1 MYKKLLVPL
10 TLIFVLLLSA
20 CGGGFKPDHKYKV
33 DSFEFT
39 NQNNETVTDEDLKGS
54 VWLAQFVF
62 TKCTT
67 VCPPMM
73 SNMVTLQ
80 EELIDNKIED
90 YNIVSFSVDPDV
102 DTPEELAKYL
112 DLFSAPDESK
122 WQMLT
127 GYDMKTIEKIAASS
141 FKQLVKQIPNDDQVI
156 HGVSFGLVNQNNEVV
171 KLYGGNEDVQYDTI
185 VKDMKAL
192 IKEGK

>member
-1 MYKKLLVPL
+1 MYKKLLIPL
-10 TLIFVLLLSA
+10 TLIFVLMLSA

-33 DSFEFT
+33 NEFEFT
-39 NQNNETVTDEDLKGS
+39 NQDNETVTDKDLEGS

-67 VCPPMM
+67 ACPPMM
-73 SNMVTLQ
+73 TNMVRLQ
-80 EELIDNKIED
+80 EMLIDNDIED

-102 DTPEELAKYL
+102 DTPEELGKYL
-112 DLFSAPDESK
+112 DMFSAPDASK

-127 GYDMKTIEKIAASS
+127 GYDMKTIEKLAASS
-141 FKQLVKQIPNDDQVI
+141 FKQIVKQIPNDDQVL
-156 HGVSFGLVNQNNEVV
+156 HGVSFGLVNQHNEVV
-171 KLYGGNEDVQYDTI
+171 KLYGGKDDVQYDTI